1 MRRAILSLVSVAA
14 FAASVGTASAC
25 TSGIIRSYFSYE
37 RPTITGYSVRLL
49 VGVPSGYVSG
59 VGPIR
64 ARLLSG
70 APGPSDDGFVRIQFP
85 EAAARTNCVNLG
97 PTDGPVYVVGAL
109 QRSTRGELILIAE
122 ARPPTRSPSVLPRA
136 RLRASDYDRY
146 IIDPAYLTPEG
157 RRRREERRK

>member
-14 FAASVGTASAC
+14 FAASAGEASAC

-37 RPTITGYSVRLL
+37 RPTTTGYSVRLL
-49 VGVPSGYVSG
+49 VGVPSGYVSE

-70 APGPSDDGFVRIQFP
+70 APGPSDGGFVRIQFP
-85 EAAARTNCVNLG
+85 EAAARTNCVYLG

-109 QRSTRGELILIAE
+109 RRGTRGELILIAE
-122 ARPPTRSPSVLPRA
+122 ARSGISRPSFPRGRRDPA
-136 RLRASDYDRY
+136 FYDQY
-146 IIDPAYLTPEG
+146 IVDPAYQSDASTQKPP
-157 RRRREERRK
+157 R